1 MGLNGVGGNSG
12 GKGNAGGGISGG
24 KSNSVGAKGNVS
36 CSTSVKNNNATK
48 TSTVTKSCGIQG
60 FHGKTGIDSG
70 KFSSFSL
77 TKALNAKE
85 AGKFTKGAK
94 ELVTNKFTP
103 KSPSVKTYN
112 VRSGVTVNSKIQAKM
127 AELGKK
133 VFDKTNHKITY
144 SSGYRGPQ
152 KQATAMYN
160 NLVKNGL
167 KDLNKYKQKSLAKEI
182 KDAYLANPTDKKA
195 AIEAM
200 TKVIENQVKNG
211 NYISSHLRSNAVD
224 ISSVDGKYYEDIRN
238 AVTEMGG
245 TSLTEKD
252 HLHVQF

>member
-48 TSTVTKSCGIQG
+48 TSTATKSCGIQG
-60 FHGKTGIDSG
+60 FHGKKGIDSG

-152 KQATAMYN
+152 KQAAAMYN
-160 NLVKNGL
+160 NVVKYGL
-167 KDLNKYKQKSLAKEI
+167 KDFNKYTQKPLAKEI
-182 KDAYLANPTDKKA
+182 KDAYLANSTDKKA

-200 TKVIENQVKNG
+200 TKVIESQVKNG
-211 NYISSHLRSNAVD
+211 NYVSSHLRSNAVD
-224 ISSVDGKYYEDIRN
+224 VSSVDGKYYEDIRN

-252 HLHVQF
+252 HLHIQF